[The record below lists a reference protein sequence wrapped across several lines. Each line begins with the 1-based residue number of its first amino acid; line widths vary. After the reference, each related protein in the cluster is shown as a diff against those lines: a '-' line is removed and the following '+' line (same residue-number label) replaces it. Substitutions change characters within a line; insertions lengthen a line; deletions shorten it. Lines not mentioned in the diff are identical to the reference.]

1 MKILIATTAIPG
13 HLNPLLGLARILV
26 KHGHEVLVQTGNT
39 FKPMVEAAGISFI
52 PLLPDADAEV
62 GQFFAKH
69 PEVHEK
75 KPLEKTRFGL
85 ENYFLPQLPA
95 QAVGLEMALHDFPAD
110 VILTESMFYGTLPLL
125 LCRRQNRPT
134 IVHSGITVLDVSG
147 GKTIRPIPSA
157 SPAAS
162 E

>member
-52 PLLPDADAEV
+52 PLLPEADAEV

-69 PEVHEK
+69 PEIHEK
-75 KPLEKTRFGL
+75 KPFEWFGFAI
-85 ENYFLPQLPA
+85 ENFFLPRLPA
-95 QAVGLEMALHDFPAD
+95 RARHPQRLCDRDGLAAARRRLTKRLRLPASGQGGQKKQGNSQ
-110 VILTESMFYGTLPLL
+110 EPPHN
-125 LCRRQNRPT
+125 CRHT
-134 IVHSGITVLDVSG
+134 IG
-147 GKTIRPIPSA
+147 
-157 SPAAS
+157 
-162 E
+162 